1 LGGEPGLQRR
11 RGMTND
17 VARNEVNLVN
27 VEAGEPMD
35 SRNVKG
41 KEANVIVLGLKYVR
55 LKNEVCGT
63 HSQ

>member
-1 LGGEPGLQRR
+1 
-11 RGMTND
+11 MTND